1 MGSVRCGLFATSR
14 FDHCSPSSIADYFR
28 QGAVVLNLTL
38 ALPGA
43 VACGKGQKERLV
55 PLSPRLLTEL
65 REYWKQVRSPKYL
78 FPGATFD
85 VRISATTMQKLC
97 QARLEE

>member
-1 MGSVRCGLFATSR
+1 MLIR
-14 FDHCSPSSIADYFR
+14 
-28 QGAVVLNLTL
+28 
-38 ALPGA
+38 

-85 VRISATTMQKLC
+85 VRISSTTIQKSCKTAVVC
-97 QARLEE
+97 QFRSESDAEFRAQLSRTGIW